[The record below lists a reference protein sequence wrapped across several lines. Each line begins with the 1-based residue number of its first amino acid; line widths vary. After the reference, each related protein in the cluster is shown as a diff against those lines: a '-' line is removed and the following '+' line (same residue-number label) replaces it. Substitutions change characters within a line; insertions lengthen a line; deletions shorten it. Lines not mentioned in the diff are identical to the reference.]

1 LQKKVKHGVQEAQL
15 QVVHC
20 CNTARMLAERLR
32 QEAEAARIAAELEQQ
47 RQARLAE
54 FCAERDERLSQE
66 G

>member
-1 LQKKVKHGVQEAQL
+1 MQKKVKPGLQQAQL
-15 QVVHC
+15 QVVHGC
-20 CNTARMLAERLR
+20 YTVHMPAERLR

-54 FCAERDERLSQE
+54 FCTERDERLSQE